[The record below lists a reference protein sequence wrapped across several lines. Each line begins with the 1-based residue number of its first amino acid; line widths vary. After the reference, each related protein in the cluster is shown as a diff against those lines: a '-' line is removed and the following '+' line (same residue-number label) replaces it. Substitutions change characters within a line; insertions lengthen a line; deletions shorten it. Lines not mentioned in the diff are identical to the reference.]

1 MEREFKKININ
12 DFFNNEDEY
21 VSPRYFIKIL
31 ETVLDKDYSD
41 ILEEVFSTFIN
52 NEDINEYVKIL
63 KFRIKSI
70 FEIIDLF
77 NWNIINVIS
86 DEDKLLLSRYINDLD
101 LDTIDGK
108 IKVSDLERI
117 LNPLIYNIYLL
128 NTVYKENNISTIYN
142 KIGNLYLEET
152 LQSKDL
158 LSSDNGLIPYSKKQK
173 DSLIHQ
179 KLKKYTNVIN
189 FIKDLK

>member
-158 LSSDNGLIPYSKKQK
+158 LSSDNGLIPYSKKQR

-179 KLKKYTNVIN
+179 KVKKYTNVIN